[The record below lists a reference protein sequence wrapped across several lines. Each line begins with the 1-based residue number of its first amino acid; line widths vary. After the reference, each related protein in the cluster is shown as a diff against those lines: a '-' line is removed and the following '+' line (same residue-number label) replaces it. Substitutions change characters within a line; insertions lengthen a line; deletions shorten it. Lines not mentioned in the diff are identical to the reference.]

1 MRIFKK
7 LKEKIDQVE
16 KREKPKQII
25 EKDKRKQ
32 TVALTYAIFF
42 CILFCSI
49 GSFVFSLQS
58 ANPSSGTSHKKETLP
73 ATINYPAVQSFLNP
87 FVDTY
92 IQVSNISEK
101 NEERKKTLQN
111 YMVTSPDYA
120 NSFSVES
127 SDGERILKQK
137 DLYSIKET
145 KPNTLLAQYKV
156 TYNNRTYTEKEISKK
171 EGKKVVKQKVKEP
184 KDEQKTALL
193 NIEIVQKGDAYAV
206 NALPYFTD
214 VYSLKEAMDK
224 ADKTNLDTYKGDE
237 ETEVLAFLNDFFTK
251 YATSNADDMAYMMKE
266 PEGLSNSF
274 TFDRIDK
281 YELYQKSGKILAN
294 AQVVFLEPETK
305 INVVEDF
312 TITLTK
318 KDSHY
323 YVEKLAH
330 K

>member
-32 TVALTYAIFF
+32 TIALTYAIFF

-73 ATINYPAVQSFLNP
+73 TTINYSAVQSFLNP

-193 NIEIVQKGDAYAV
+193 NIEIVQKSDAYAV

-224 ADKTNLDTYKGDE
+224 AD
-237 ETEVLAFLNDFFTK
+237 
-251 YATSNADDMAYMMKE
+251 DMAYMMKE
-266 PEGLSNSF
+266 PEGLSNSL